1 MGAII
6 LESMG
11 MSLKHWISTVILGT
25 VCVVA
30 SSAPQDIVIGQIG
43 QLKDPNSAASQ
54 VKVGV
59 QLYFDVVNDRGG
71 VNGAKL
77 KLVTRDRGPDGP
89 DSVEKTREI
98 IQEEK
103 PVALIGFSGTAP
115 VEALVQE
122 KVLAAAGIPLV
133 GPRTGAVSLH
143 QPVNPW
149 IFHTRANYAQ
159 EVQKIVSH
167 MSIIGHKR
175 IAILYE
181 KSPFG
186 VEGYDRAQRAIK
198 GKNLQLSGSA
208 SYEYGTTNVS
218 EAVETILKAKPDAVI
233 SVATSAATAEFYR
246 NFRQGGSSAFVVALS
261 VTDGA
266 AVVKRI
272 GKQAAYG
279 LGIAL
284 VVPDPSSKTST
295 LIREMQE
302 DHKKFGAPGS
312 DLNLAVTEGYI
323 AARVL
328 AEGLKRAGPNPTSA
342 KLKRSLES
350 LRDLNLGGFSVN
362 FSPTNH
368 SGSTYVDV
376 VVLGPDGR
384 MLR

>member
-1 MGAII
+1 
-6 LESMG
+6 
-11 MSLKHWISTVILGT
+11 MSIKHWIIASMLAAASAL
-25 VCVVA
+25 A
-30 SSAPQDIVIGQIG
+30 SSAPQDIVVGQVG
-43 QLKDPNSAASQ
+43 QLKDPASAASQ

-59 QLYFDVVNDRGG
+59 QLYFDAVNDRGG
-71 VNGAKL
+71 INGARL
-77 KLVTRDRGPDGP
+77 KLVTRDRGPEGS
-89 DSVEKTREI
+89 DSVGKTREI
-98 IQEEK
+98 LREEK

-115 VEALVQE
+115 VEALIRE

-143 QPVNPW
+143 EPVDPW

-175 IAILYE
+175 IAVLYE

-186 VEGYDRAQRAIK
+186 IEGYDRALRAIK
-198 GKNLQLSGSA
+198 AKNLQLSGTS
-208 SYEYGTTNVS
+208 SYEYGTTNVN
-218 EAVETILKAKPDAVI
+218 EAVATILKAKPDAVI
-233 SVATSAATAEFYR
+233 AVATSAATAEFYK

-266 AVVKRI
+266 AVVKKI

-284 VVPDPSSKTST
+284 VVPDPSSKTSV
-295 LIREMQE
+295 LAREMQE
-302 DHKKFGAPGS
+302 DHKKYGVPGS
-312 DLNLAVTEGYI
+312 ELNLAVTEGYI

-328 AEGLKRAGPNPTSA
+328 AEGLKRTGPNPTSA

-350 LRDLNLGGFSVN
+350 LRDLNLGGFTVN
-362 FSPTNH
+362 FSAANH
-368 SGSTYVDV
+368 SGSSYVDV
-376 VVLGPDGR
+376 IVLSPDGR

>member
-1 MGAII
+1 
-6 LESMG
+6 
-11 MSLKHWISTVILGT
+11 MSIKHWISTSILAT
-25 VCVVA
+25 ACAIA
-30 SSAPQDIVIGQIG
+30 SSAPQDIVIGQVG
-43 QLKDPNSAASQ
+43 QLKDPASAASQ

-59 QLYFDVVNDRGG
+59 QLYFDAVNDRGG
-71 VNGAKL
+71 INGARL
-77 KLVTRDRGPDGP
+77 KLVTKDRGPEAA
-89 DSVEKTREI
+89 DSLEKTREI
-98 IQEEK
+98 LQEEK

-115 VEALVQE
+115 VEALVRE

-143 QPVNPW
+143 EPVNPW

-167 MSIIGHKR
+167 MGIIGHKR
-175 IAILYE
+175 VAVFYE

-186 VEGYDRAQRAIK
+186 VEGYDRALRAIK
-198 GKNLQLSGSA
+198 GKNLQLSGTA
-208 SYEYGTTNVS
+208 SYEYGTTDVG
-218 EAVETILKAKPDAVI
+218 EAVATILKAKPDAVI
-233 SVATSAATAEFYR
+233 SVATSAATAEFYK

-284 VVPDPSSKTST
+284 VVPDPSSKTSV
-295 LIREMQE
+295 LVREMQE
-302 DHKKFGAPGS
+302 DHKKYGAPGS
-312 DLNLAVTEGYI
+312 DLTLAVTEGYI

-328 AEGLKRAGPNPTSA
+328 AEGLKRTGPNPTSA
-342 KLKRSLES
+342 KIKRSLES
-350 LRDLNLGGFSVN
+350 LRDLNLGGFTVN
-362 FSPTNH
+362 FSPANH
-368 SGSTYVDV
+368 SGSSYVDII
-376 VVLGPDGR
+376 VLSPDGR